1 LKQKANVKTRFLR
14 ITWWLGAVLSWTAL
28 FAGPSAASA
37 AYGDTSTYLST
48 FYGGDGLPAL
58 SAYFDFPEDLDFLS
72 DGSMVIADTQ
82 NQVIRKVN
90 AGDSVTSTLAGSGI
104 YGAADGAAAAARFAQ
119 PKGVAVGPDD
129 AVYVADTM
137 NSSIRKVA
145 GGAVTTVVS
154 SGLKNPEG
162 LAYAGGNLYI
172 ADTGDNALKKVPA
185 AGGSLTTVATGLNG
199 PKKVAVTA
207 DQKTAYV
214 ADAGSHRVLA
224 VDIASGAVTVLAG
237 SGSDAYAEGS
247 GTGASFQNNW
257 GVALS
262 GSTLYVT
269 DGDGYSDKIR
279 SIDTATGATALFAND
294 LKMRVINYPAGMRV
308 RGNYVYVANSGIG
321 TVQRFTLDGSGDS
334 GGEKVV
340 GKNRFN
346 NEDGAAATVLLGRPR
361 ALVESADGKTLY
373 VAVNNNIRT
382 VDRATGYTAPLVGD
396 VIDDYI
402 GESAL
407 GSEARFSF
415 IAGLAIN
422 RAGTT
427 LYLADHWS
435 NRIRSV
441 DILARST
448 ALVAGSGRFNDSGPG
463 NGYVEGAR
471 DVANFSIP
479 SDVALD
485 PTEQYLYVTDTGN
498 HRIRKVRIADG
509 QTELVAGSGVAGF
522 ADGVGPAAKFKNPWG
537 LALNS
542 TGTVLYVADR
552 DNHRIRAIDLAT
564 KKVTTVAG
572 TGTAGDTD
580 ALGVYAS
587 FSLPRYLALKDDAY
601 LFVSSAGSHSI
612 RVVEL
617 GNSNVTKLVAGS
629 GSVGWADG
637 GRTAATFND
646 PGGIAVDADG
656 ATLLLADTRNDML
669 RAVDIR
675 GVAPF
680 TSSGPTL
687 TAVLPGQL
695 KSSAT
700 KGTTLSARGKN
711 FQHGSVAYLGSHKLT
726 TFVESATKLGLRLPA
741 GGLAPGI
748 YEAQVLHRDG
758 QRSTLKRAFKV
769 SDSAGN
775 VPSTTFRAGGGV
787 TYTPTISPKSGGAGQ
802 TADGQAALVVPA
814 GGVSEKVAAVAAK
827 VTSPRASVFGRKA
840 VGPAYRFRVVNA
852 KGKAVRL
859 KKSITLRLR
868 YPVATKTDALALYWY
883 DAKLREWKP
892 LTTTLDL
899 YRRIASAKT
908 KSADIIVRLFKTK

>member
-1 LKQKANVKTRFLR
+1 
-14 ITWWLGAVLSWTAL
+14 
-28 FAGPSAASA
+28 
-37 AYGDTSTYLST
+37 
-48 FYGGDGLPAL
+48 
-58 SAYFDFPEDLDFLS
+58 
-72 DGSMVIADTQ
+72 MVIADTQ

-90 AGDSVTSTLAGSGI
+90 AADAATSTLAGSGI
-104 YGAADGAAAAARFAQ
+104 YGKVDGAGASARFAQ
-119 PKGVAVGPDD
+119 PRGIAVGPDD
-129 AVYVADTM
+129 TVYVADTM
-137 NSSIRKVA
+137 NSAVRTISGGIVSTLVA
-145 GGAVTTVVS
+145 
-154 SGLKNPEG
+154 SGLANPEG
-162 LAYAGGNLYI
+162 VAYAGGNLYI
-172 ADTGDNALKKVPA
+172 ADTGNNALKRIP
-185 AGGSLTTVATGLNG
+185 AGGGPLTTVATGLNG
-199 PKKVAVTA
+199 PKKVAVSA
-207 DQKTAYV
+207 DLSAAYV

-237 SGSDAYAEGS
+237 SGSDAYAEGA

-262 GSTLYVT
+262 GSTLFVT

-294 LKMRVINYPAGMRV
+294 LKMRVINYPAGIRV
-308 RGNYVYVANSGIG
+308 RGNYVYIANSGIG

-346 NEDGAAATVLLGRPR
+346 NEDGAAASVLLGRPR

-402 GESAL
+402 GEGAL
-407 GSEARFSF
+407 GTEARFSF

-441 DILARST
+441 DIGARST

-463 NGYVEGAR
+463 NGYIEGAR
-471 DVANFSIP
+471 DAAKFSIP

-498 HRIRKVRIADG
+498 HRIRKVSIADG
-509 QTELVAGSGVAGF
+509 KSELVAGSSVAGF
-522 ADGVGPAAKFKNPWG
+522 ADGIGSAAKFKNPWG

-564 KKVTTVAG
+564 RKVTTVAG

-580 ALGVYAS
+580 ALGIYAS

-617 GNSNVTKLVAGS
+617 GSNNVTKLVSGS
-629 GSVGWADG
+629 GAVGWADG
-637 GRTAATFND
+637 ARTVATFND
-646 PGGIAVDADG
+646 PGGIALDADG
-656 ATLLLADTRNDML
+656 ATLFVADTRNDML
-669 RAVDIR
+669 RRVDLR
-675 GVAPF
+675 GTAPF
-680 TSSGPTL
+680 TTKGPTL
-687 TAVLPGQL
+687 SAMVPGLL
-695 KSSAT
+695 KASAT

-711 FQHGSVAYLGSHKLT
+711 FQHGAVLYLGSRKLT
-726 TFVESATKLGLRLPA
+726 TFVESSTKLGLRLPS

-758 QRSTLKRAFKV
+758 QRSTLKGAFKV
-769 SDSAGN
+769 SDSSGN
-775 VPSTTFRAGGGV
+775 VPAVTYAAGGV
-787 TYTPTISPKSGGAGQ
+787 VSYTPSITPSKGGAGQ
-802 TADGQAALVVPA
+802 TPDGQAALVVPP
-814 GGVSEKVAAVAAK
+814 GGASEKVAAVAAK
-827 VTSPRASVFGRKA
+827 VTAPRASVFGRKA
-840 VGPAYRFRVVNA
+840 VGPSYRFRVLNA
-852 KGKAVRL
+852 KGKTVRL

-868 YPVATKTDALALYWY
+868 YPASTKTNALALYRY
-883 DAKLREWKP
+883 NAKFREWQP

-908 KSADIIVRLFKTK
+908 KSADIIVRLFAKQ